1 MSHVIAKS
9 SNMLMKKLLI
19 NDQITACVEQN
30 NVSWVLYGKFWIETI
45 VYYLFKILISCNHLQ
60 SIFKFCALSN

>member
-19 NDQITACVEQN
+19 NDQITARVEQN

-45 VYYLFKILISCNHLQ
+45 V
-60 SIFKFCALSN
+60 